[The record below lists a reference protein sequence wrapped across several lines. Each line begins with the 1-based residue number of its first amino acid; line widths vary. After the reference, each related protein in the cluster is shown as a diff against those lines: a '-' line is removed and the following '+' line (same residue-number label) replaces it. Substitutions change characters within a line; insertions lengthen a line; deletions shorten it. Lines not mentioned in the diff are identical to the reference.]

1 MAEKESKAVT
11 ELTWQDMR
19 FGNIY
24 TKPGSA
30 VRLKTG
36 DWRTERPVVD
46 KEKCNKCGLCWLYCP
61 DAAIKAV
68 KDGYYEP
75 DLFYCKG
82 CGICARVC
90 PKEAITMIEE
100 EEI

>member
-1 MAEKESKAVT
+1 MGEKESKTAT

-36 DWRTERPVVD
+36 DWRSERPIVD
-46 KEKCNKCGLCWLYCP
+46 RGKCNKCGLCWLYCP
-61 DAAIKAV
+61 DSALTPLE
-68 KDGYYEP
+68 DGYYEP
-75 DLFYCKG
+75 DLDYCKG
-82 CGICARVC
+82 CGICSQVC
-90 PKEAITMIEE
+90 PKEAITMVEE
-100 EEI
+100 EA